1 MKDASRQR
9 RRAALHLRPCNQRRP
24 CAGWPQGERDHP
36 LGQRR
41 LTRSTPRFGSTITC
55 SACPIPTTAPEGKTW
70 LDNINPN
77 SLEVLKDAKLE
88 PSLATASGGDLP
100 FQFERS
106 GYFYADPVDSKPG
119 KPVFNRTVTL
129 KDTWAKVQKKGK

>member
-1 MKDASRQR
+1 VPDPDA
-9 RRAALHLRPCNQRRP
+9 
-24 CAGWPQGERDHP
+24 
-36 LGQRR
+36 
-41 LTRSTPRFGSTITC
+41 
-55 SACPIPTTAPEGKTW
+55 APVGKTW

-88 PSLATASGGDLP
+88 PSLATATGGDLP